1 MTMKQ
6 KGKKRRFI
14 PNLITVINMF
24 LGFMGIVMMIKGD
37 PIRGGWLIL
46 FAGLCDVADGKLARM
61 LGIPSKFGME
71 FDSFADTVSFCAAPS
86 LLIYTVYVEG
96 LPPLFGGLIA
106 FTPLLFGTIRLARF
120 NIIQEDDPKSFFTG
134 LPTPVNAI
142 IIVSY
147 MLFNH
152 QMFGDMGDP
161 RIALPM
167 IVALGFMMVSPVR
180 FSKFPLLSFKKGKSN
195 TLQLIGVV
203 VVITSAILWKGI
215 VLFPLMSFYI
225 VWSTVKWMIDH
236 DRFEEE
242 VTIQNND

>member
-1 MTMKQ
+1 MKQ

>member
-1 MTMKQ
+1 MKQ

-46 FAGLCDVADGKLARM
+46 FAGLCDAADGKLARM
-61 LGIPSKFGME
+61 LGIPSKFGVE

-86 LLIYTVYVEG
+86 LLVYTVYVEG
-96 LPPLFGGLIA
+96 LPLLFGGLIA

-120 NIIQEDDPKSFFTG
+120 NIMQEDDPKSFFTG
-134 LPTPVNAI
+134 LPTPINAI

-152 QMFGDMGDP
+152 QVFGEMGDP

-167 IVALGFMMVSPVR
+167 IVTLGFMMVSPVR
-180 FSKFPLLSFKKGKSN
+180 FAKFPLLSFKKGKSN

-203 VVITSAILWKGI
+203 VLITSAILWKGI
-215 VLFPLMSFYI
+215 VLFPLMSFY
-225 VWSTVKWMIDH
+225 VLWSTVKWMIDH
-236 DRFEEE
+236 DRFEKE
-242 VTIQNND
+242 VTIQK

>member
-1 MTMKQ
+1 MNQ

-24 LGFMGIVMMIKGD
+24 LGFMAIVMMIKGD

-61 LGIPSKFGME
+61 LGIPSKFGVE

-203 VVITSAILWKGI
+203 VVINSAILWKGI

-242 VTIQNND
+242 VTIHNND

>member
-1 MTMKQ
+1 MKQ

-46 FAGLCDVADGKLARM
+46 FAGLCDAADGKLARM
-61 LGIPSKFGME
+61 LGIPTKFGVE

-86 LLIYTVYVEG
+86 LLVYTVYVEG
-96 LPPLFGGLIA
+96 LPLLFGGLIA

-120 NIIQEDDPKSFFTG
+120 NIMQEDDPKSFFTG
-134 LPTPVNAI
+134 LPTPINAI

-152 QMFGDMGDP
+152 QVFGEMGDP

-167 IVALGFMMVSPVR
+167 IVTLGFMMVSPVR
-180 FSKFPLLSFKKGKSN
+180 FAKFPLLSFKKGKSN

-203 VVITSAILWKGI
+203 LLITSAILWKGI
-215 VLFPLMSFYI
+215 VLFPIMSFY
-225 VWSTVKWMIDH
+225 VLWSTVKWMIDH

-242 VTIQNND
+242 VTIQK

>member
-1 MTMKQ
+1 
-6 KGKKRRFI
+6 
-14 PNLITVINMF
+14 MF

-46 FAGLCDVADGKLARM
+46 FAGLCDAADGKLARM
-61 LGIPSKFGME
+61 LGIPTKFGVE

-86 LLIYTVYVEG
+86 LLVYTVYVEG
-96 LPPLFGGLIA
+96 LPLLFGGLIA

-120 NIIQEDDPKSFFTG
+120 NIMQEDDPKLFFTG
-134 LPTPVNAI
+134 LPTPINAI

-152 QMFGDMGDP
+152 QVFGEMGDP

-167 IVALGFMMVSPVR
+167 IVTLGFMMVSPVR
-180 FSKFPLLSFKKGKSN
+180 FAKFPLLSFKKGKSN

-203 VVITSAILWKGI
+203 LLITSAILWKGI
-215 VLFPLMSFYI
+215 VLFPLMSFY
-225 VWSTVKWMIDH
+225 VLWSTVKWMIDH
-236 DRFEEE
+236 DRFEKE
-242 VTIQNND
+242 VTIQK

>member
-1 MTMKQ
+1 MNMKQ

-46 FAGLCDVADGKLARM
+46 FAGLCDAADGKLARM
-61 LGIPSKFGME
+61 LGIPSKFGVE

-86 LLIYTVYVEG
+86 LLVYTVYVEG
-96 LPPLFGGLIA
+96 LPLLFGGLIA

-120 NIIQEDDPKSFFTG
+120 NIMQEDDPKSFFTG
-134 LPTPVNAI
+134 LPTPINAI

-152 QMFGDMGDP
+152 QVFGEMGDP

-167 IVALGFMMVSPVR
+167 IVTLGFMMVSPVR
-180 FSKFPLLSFKKGKSN
+180 FAKFPLLSFKKGKSN

-203 VVITSAILWKGI
+203 LLITSAILWQGI
-215 VLFPLMSFYI
+215 VLFPLMSFY
-225 VWSTVKWMIDH
+225 VLWSTVKWMIDH
-236 DRFEEE
+236 DRFEKE
-242 VTIQNND
+242 VTIQK

>member
-1 MTMKQ
+1 MNKQ
-6 KGKKRRFI
+6 KYKKRNFI
-14 PNLITVINMF
+14 PNLITLLNMF
-24 LGFMGIVMMIKGD
+24 LGFMGIVMMILGD

-61 LGIPSKFGME
+61 LGIPSRFGVE
-71 FDSFADTVSFCAAPS
+71 YDSFADTISFCAAPS

-96 LPPLFGGLIA
+96 LPPLLGGIIA
-106 FTPLLFGTIRLARF
+106 FTPLMFGTIRLAKF
-120 NIIQEDDPKSFFTG
+120 NILQDEDPKSFFTG

-142 IIVSY
+142 VIVSY

-152 QMFGDMGDP
+152 QVFGEMGDP

-167 IVALGFMMVSPVR
+167 IVALGFMMVSPIR

-195 TLQLIGVV
+195 SMRLLGVL
-203 VVITSAILWKGI
+203 VIIASAIIWRGI
-215 VLFPLMSFYI
+215 VLFPLMTFYI
-225 VWSTVKWMIDH
+225 LWSTIKWMIDH

-242 VTIQNND
+242 MPIVK

>member
-1 MTMKQ
+1 
-6 KGKKRRFI
+6 
-14 PNLITVINMF
+14 
-24 LGFMGIVMMIKGD
+24 MGIVMMIKGD

-61 LGIPSKFGME
+61 LGIPSKFGVE

>member
-1 MTMKQ
+1 MNQ

-61 LGIPSKFGME
+61 LGIPSKFGVE

-195 TLQLIGVV
+195 SLQLIGVV

>member
-1 MTMKQ
+1 MKQ

-46 FAGLCDVADGKLARM
+46 FAGLCDAADGKLARM
-61 LGIPSKFGME
+61 LGIPSKFGVE

-86 LLIYTVYVEG
+86 LLVYTVYVEG
-96 LPPLFGGLIA
+96 LPLLFGGLIA

-120 NIIQEDDPKSFFTG
+120 NIMQEDDPKSFFTG
-134 LPTPVNAI
+134 LPTPINAI

-152 QMFGDMGDP
+152 QVFGEMGDP

-167 IVALGFMMVSPVR
+167 IVTLGFMMVSPVR
-180 FSKFPLLSFKKGKSN
+180 FAKFPLLSFKKGKSN

-203 VVITSAILWKGI
+203 LLITSAILWKGI
-215 VLFPLMSFYI
+215 VLFPIMSFY
-225 VWSTVKWMIDH
+225 VLWSTVKWMIDH
-236 DRFEEE
+236 DRFEKE
-242 VTIQNND
+242 VTIQK

>member
-1 MTMKQ
+1 MKQ

-46 FAGLCDVADGKLARM
+46 FAGLCDAADGKLARM
-61 LGIPSKFGME
+61 LGIPSKFGVE

-86 LLIYTVYVEG
+86 LLVYTVYVEG
-96 LPPLFGGLIA
+96 LPLLFGGLIA

-120 NIIQEDDPKSFFTG
+120 NIMQEDDPKSFFTG
-134 LPTPVNAI
+134 LPTPINAI

-152 QMFGDMGDP
+152 QVFGEMGDP

-167 IVALGFMMVSPVR
+167 IVTLGFMMVSPVR
-180 FSKFPLLSFKKGKSN
+180 FAKFPLLSFKKGKSN

-203 VVITSAILWKGI
+203 LLITSAILWKGI
-215 VLFPLMSFYI
+215 VLFPLMSFY
-225 VWSTVKWMIDH
+225 VLWSTVKWMIDH

-242 VTIQNND
+242 VTIQK

>member
-1 MTMKQ
+1 MKMNQ

-24 LGFMGIVMMIKGD
+24 LGFMAIVMMIKGD

-61 LGIPSKFGME
+61 LGIPSKFGVE

>member
-1 MTMKQ
+1 MKQ

-46 FAGLCDVADGKLARM
+46 FAGLCDAADGKLARM
-61 LGIPSKFGME
+61 LGIPTKFGVE

-86 LLIYTVYVEG
+86 LLVYTVYVEG
-96 LPPLFGGLIA
+96 LPLLFGGLIA

-120 NIIQEDDPKSFFTG
+120 NIMQEDDPKSFFTG
-134 LPTPVNAI
+134 LPTPINAI

-152 QMFGDMGDP
+152 QVFGEMGDP

-167 IVALGFMMVSPVR
+167 IVTLGFMMVSPVR
-180 FSKFPLLSFKKGKSN
+180 FAKFPLLSFKKGKSN

-203 VVITSAILWKGI
+203 LLITSAILWKGI
-215 VLFPLMSFYI
+215 VLFPIMSFY
-225 VWSTVKWMIDH
+225 VMWSTVKWMIDH

-242 VTIQNND
+242 VNIQK

>member
-1 MTMKQ
+1 MKQ

-46 FAGLCDVADGKLARM
+46 FAGLCDAADGKLARM
-61 LGIPSKFGME
+61 LGISTKFGVE

-86 LLIYTVYVEG
+86 LLVYTVYVEG
-96 LPPLFGGLIA
+96 LPLLFGGLIA

-120 NIIQEDDPKSFFTG
+120 NIMQEDDPKSFFTG
-134 LPTPVNAI
+134 LPTPINAI

-152 QMFGDMGDP
+152 QVFGEMGDP

-167 IVALGFMMVSPVR
+167 IVTLGFMMVSPVR
-180 FSKFPLLSFKKGKSN
+180 FAKFPLLSFKKGKSN

-203 VVITSAILWKGI
+203 LLITSAILWKGI
-215 VLFPLMSFYI
+215 VLFPIMSFY
-225 VWSTVKWMIDH
+225 VLWSTVKWMIDH
-236 DRFEEE
+236 DRFEKE
-242 VTIQNND
+242 VTIQK

>member
-1 MTMKQ
+1 MNKQ
-6 KGKKRRFI
+6 KYKKRNFI
-14 PNLITVINMF
+14 PNLITLLNMF
-24 LGFMGIVMMIKGD
+24 LGFMGIVMMIMGD

-61 LGIPSKFGME
+61 LGIPSRFGVE
-71 FDSFADTVSFCAAPS
+71 FDSFADTISFCAAPS

-96 LPPLFGGLIA
+96 LPPLLGGIIA
-106 FTPLLFGTIRLARF
+106 FTPLMFGTIRLAKF
-120 NIIQEDDPKSFFTG
+120 NILQDEYPKSFFTG

-142 IIVSY
+142 VIVSY

-152 QMFGDMGDP
+152 QVFGEMGDP

-167 IVALGFMMVSPVR
+167 IVALGFMMVSPIR

-195 TLQLIGVV
+195 SMRLLGVLI
-203 VVITSAILWKGI
+203 IIASAIIWRGI
-215 VLFPLMSFYI
+215 VLFPLMTFYI
-225 VWSTVKWMIDH
+225 LWSTVKWMIDH

-242 VTIQNND
+242 VPQVK

>member
-1 MTMKQ
+1 MNMKQ

-24 LGFMGIVMMIKGD
+24 LGFMGIVLMIKGD

-46 FAGLCDVADGKLARM
+46 FAGLCDAADGKLARM
-61 LGIPSKFGME
+61 LGIPTKFGVE

-86 LLIYTVYVEG
+86 LLVYTVYVEG
-96 LPPLFGGLIA
+96 LPLLFGGLIA

-120 NIIQEDDPKSFFTG
+120 NIMQEDDPKSFFTG
-134 LPTPVNAI
+134 LPTPINAI

-152 QMFGDMGDP
+152 QVFGEMGDP

-167 IVALGFMMVSPVR
+167 IVTLGFMMVSPVR
-180 FSKFPLLSFKKGKSN
+180 FAKFPLLSFKKGKSN

-203 VVITSAILWKGI
+203 LLITSAILWQGI
-215 VLFPLMSFYI
+215 VLFPLMSFY
-225 VWSTVKWMIDH
+225 VLWSTVKWMIDH
-236 DRFEEE
+236 DRFEKE
-242 VTIQNND
+242 VTIQK

>member
-1 MTMKQ
+1 MKQ

-46 FAGLCDVADGKLARM
+46 FAGLCDAADGKLARM
-61 LGIPSKFGME
+61 LGIPTKFGVE

-86 LLIYTVYVEG
+86 LLVYTVYVEG
-96 LPPLFGGLIA
+96 LPLLFGGLIA

-120 NIIQEDDPKSFFTG
+120 NIMQEDDPKSFFTG
-134 LPTPVNAI
+134 LPTPINAI

-152 QMFGDMGDP
+152 QVFGEMGDP

-167 IVALGFMMVSPVR
+167 IVTLGFMMVSPVR
-180 FSKFPLLSFKKGKSN
+180 FAKFPLLSFKKGKSN

-203 VVITSAILWKGI
+203 VLITSAILWKGI
-215 VLFPLMSFYI
+215 VLFPIMSFY
-225 VWSTVKWMIDH
+225 VLWSTVKWMIDH
-236 DRFEEE
+236 DRFEKE
-242 VTIQNND
+242 VTIQK

>member
-1 MTMKQ
+1 MKQ

-46 FAGLCDVADGKLARM
+46 FAGLCDAADGKLARM
-61 LGIPSKFGME
+61 LGIPTKFGVE

-86 LLIYTVYVEG
+86 LLVYTVYVEG
-96 LPPLFGGLIA
+96 LPLLFGGLIA

-120 NIIQEDDPKSFFTG
+120 NIMQEDDPKLFFTG
-134 LPTPVNAI
+134 LPTPINAI

-152 QMFGDMGDP
+152 QVFGEMGDP

-167 IVALGFMMVSPVR
+167 IVTLGFMMVSPVR
-180 FSKFPLLSFKKGKSN
+180 FAKFPLLSFKKGKSN

-203 VVITSAILWKGI
+203 LLITSAILWKGI
-215 VLFPLMSFYI
+215 VLFPIMSFY
-225 VWSTVKWMIDH
+225 VLWSTVKWMIDH
-236 DRFEEE
+236 DRFEKE
-242 VTIQNND
+242 VTIQK

>member
-1 MTMKQ
+1 MKK

-46 FAGLCDVADGKLARM
+46 FAGLCDAADGKLARM
-61 LGIPSKFGME
+61 LGIPTKFGVE

-86 LLIYTVYVEG
+86 LLVYTVYVEG
-96 LPPLFGGLIA
+96 LPLLFGGLIA

-120 NIIQEDDPKSFFTG
+120 NIMQEDDPKSFFTG
-134 LPTPVNAI
+134 LPTPINAI

-152 QMFGDMGDP
+152 QVFGEMGDP

-167 IVALGFMMVSPVR
+167 IVTLGFMMVSPVR
-180 FSKFPLLSFKKGKSN
+180 FAKFPLLSFKKGKSN

-203 VVITSAILWKGI
+203 LLITSAILWQGI
-215 VLFPLMSFYI
+215 VLFPLMSFY
-225 VWSTVKWMIDH
+225 VLWSTVKWMIDH
-236 DRFEEE
+236 DRFEKE
-242 VTIQNND
+242 VTIQK

>member
-1 MTMKQ
+1 MNMKQ

-46 FAGLCDVADGKLARM
+46 FAGLCDAADGKLARM
-61 LGIPSKFGME
+61 LGIPTKFGVE

-86 LLIYTVYVEG
+86 LLVYTVYVEG
-96 LPPLFGGLIA
+96 LPLLFGGLIA

-120 NIIQEDDPKSFFTG
+120 NIMQEDDPKSFFTG
-134 LPTPVNAI
+134 LPTPINAI

-152 QMFGDMGDP
+152 QVFGEMGDP

-167 IVALGFMMVSPVR
+167 VVALGFMMVSPVR
-180 FSKFPLLSFKKGKSN
+180 FAKFPLLSFKKGKSN

-203 VVITSAILWKGI
+203 LLITSAILWKGI
-215 VLFPLMSFYI
+215 VLFPIMSFY
-225 VWSTVKWMIDH
+225 VLWSTVKWMIDH
-236 DRFEEE
+236 NRFEEE
-242 VTIQNND
+242 VNIQK

>member
-1 MTMKQ
+1 MKQ

-46 FAGLCDVADGKLARM
+46 FAGLCDAADGKLARM
-61 LGIPSKFGME
+61 LGIPTKFGVE

-86 LLIYTVYVEG
+86 LLVYTVYVEG
-96 LPPLFGGLIA
+96 LPLLFGGLIA

-120 NIIQEDDPKSFFTG
+120 NIMQEDDPKSFFTG
-134 LPTPVNAI
+134 LPTPINAI

-152 QMFGDMGDP
+152 QVFGEMGDP

-167 IVALGFMMVSPVR
+167 IVTLGFMMVSPIR
-180 FSKFPLLSFKKGKSN
+180 FAKFPLLSFKKGKSN

-203 VVITSAILWKGI
+203 LLITSAILWQGI
-215 VLFPLMSFYI
+215 VLFPLMSFY
-225 VWSTVKWMIDH
+225 VLWSTVKWMIDH
-236 DRFEEE
+236 DRFEKE
-242 VTIQNND
+242 VTIQK

>member
-1 MTMKQ
+1 
-6 KGKKRRFI
+6 
-14 PNLITVINMF
+14 
-24 LGFMGIVMMIKGD
+24 
-37 PIRGGWLIL
+37 
-46 FAGLCDVADGKLARM
+46 LARM
-61 LGIPSKFGME
+61 LGIPSKFGVE

-152 QMFGDMGDP
+152 QIFGDMGDP

-242 VTIQNND
+242 VTIHNND

>member
-1 MTMKQ
+1 MKQ
-6 KGKKRRFI
+6 KCKKRRFI

-46 FAGLCDVADGKLARM
+46 FAGLCDAADGKLARM
-61 LGIPSKFGME
+61 LGIPTKFGVE

-86 LLIYTVYVEG
+86 LLVYTVYVEG
-96 LPPLFGGLIA
+96 LPLLFGGLIA

-120 NIIQEDDPKSFFTG
+120 NIMQEDDPKSFFTG
-134 LPTPVNAI
+134 LPTPINAI

-152 QMFGDMGDP
+152 QVFGEMGDP

-167 IVALGFMMVSPVR
+167 IVTLGFMMVSPVR
-180 FSKFPLLSFKKGKSN
+180 FAKFPLLSFKKGKSN

-203 VVITSAILWKGI
+203 VLITSAILWKGI
-215 VLFPLMSFYI
+215 VLFPLMSFY
-225 VWSTVKWMIDH
+225 VLWSTVKWMIDH
-236 DRFEEE
+236 DRFEKE
-242 VTIQNND
+242 VTIQK

>member
-1 MTMKQ
+1 MKQ

-46 FAGLCDVADGKLARM
+46 FAGLCDAADGKLARM
-61 LGIPSKFGME
+61 LGIPTKFGVE
-71 FDSFADTVSFCAAPS
+71 FDSFADTISFCAAPS
-86 LLIYTVYVEG
+86 LLVYTVYVEG
-96 LPPLFGGLIA
+96 LPLLFGGLIA

-120 NIIQEDDPKSFFTG
+120 NIMQEDDPKLFFTG
-134 LPTPVNAI
+134 LPTPINAI

-152 QMFGDMGDP
+152 QVFGEMGDP

-167 IVALGFMMVSPVR
+167 IVTLGFMMVSPVR
-180 FSKFPLLSFKKGKSN
+180 FAKFPLLSFKKGKSN

-203 VVITSAILWKGI
+203 LLITSAILWKGI
-215 VLFPLMSFYI
+215 VLFPIVSFY
-225 VWSTVKWMIDH
+225 VLWSTVKWMIDH
-236 DRFEEE
+236 DRFEKE
-242 VTIQNND
+242 VTIQK

>member
-1 MTMKQ
+1 MKQ

-46 FAGLCDVADGKLARM
+46 FAGLCDAADGKLARM
-61 LGIPSKFGME
+61 LGIPTKFGVE

-86 LLIYTVYVEG
+86 LLVYTVYIEG
-96 LPPLFGGLIA
+96 LPLLFGGLIA

-120 NIIQEDDPKSFFTG
+120 NIMQEDDPKSFFTG
-134 LPTPVNAI
+134 LPTPINAI

-152 QMFGDMGDP
+152 QVFGEMGDP

-167 IVALGFMMVSPVR
+167 IVTLGFMMVSPVR
-180 FSKFPLLSFKKGKSN
+180 FAKFPLLSFKKGKSN

-203 VVITSAILWKGI
+203 LLITSAILWKGI
-215 VLFPLMSFYI
+215 VLFPLMSFY
-225 VWSTVKWMIDH
+225 VLWSTVKWMIDH
-236 DRFEEE
+236 NRFEEE
-242 VTIQNND
+242 VNIQK

>member
-1 MTMKQ
+1 MKQ

-46 FAGLCDVADGKLARM
+46 FAGLCDAADGKLARM
-61 LGIPSKFGME
+61 LGIPTKFGVE

-86 LLIYTVYVEG
+86 LLVYTVYVEG
-96 LPPLFGGLIA
+96 LPLLFGGLIA

-120 NIIQEDDPKSFFTG
+120 NIMQEDDPKFFFTG
-134 LPTPVNAI
+134 LPTPINAI

-152 QMFGDMGDP
+152 QVFGEMGDP

-167 IVALGFMMVSPVR
+167 IVTLGFMMVSPVR
-180 FSKFPLLSFKKGKSN
+180 FAKFPLLSFKKGKSN

-203 VVITSAILWKGI
+203 LLITSAILWQGI
-215 VLFPLMSFYI
+215 VLFPLMSFY
-225 VWSTVKWMIDH
+225 VLWSTVKWMIDH
-236 DRFEEE
+236 DRFEKE
-242 VTIQNND
+242 VTIQK

>member
-1 MTMKQ
+1 MNMKQ

-46 FAGLCDVADGKLARM
+46 FAGLCDAADGKLARM
-61 LGIPSKFGME
+61 LGIPSKFGVE

-86 LLIYTVYVEG
+86 LLVYTVYVEG
-96 LPPLFGGLIA
+96 LPLLFGGLIA

-120 NIIQEDDPKSFFTG
+120 NIMQEDDPKSFFTG
-134 LPTPVNAI
+134 LPTPINAI

-152 QMFGDMGDP
+152 QVFGEMGDP

-167 IVALGFMMVSPVR
+167 IVTLGFMMVSPVR
-180 FSKFPLLSFKKGKSN
+180 FAKFPLLSFKKGKSN

-203 VVITSAILWKGI
+203 LLITSAILWQGI
-215 VLFPLMSFYI
+215 VLFPLMSFY
-225 VWSTVKWMIDH
+225 VLWSTVKWMIDH

-242 VTIQNND
+242 VTIQK

>member
-1 MTMKQ
+1 MKQ

-46 FAGLCDVADGKLARM
+46 FAGLCDAADGKLARM
-61 LGIPSKFGME
+61 LGIPSKFGVE

-86 LLIYTVYVEG
+86 LLVYTVYVEG
-96 LPPLFGGLIA
+96 LPLLFGGLIA

-120 NIIQEDDPKSFFTG
+120 NIMQEDDPKSFFTG
-134 LPTPVNAI
+134 LPTPINAI

-152 QMFGDMGDP
+152 QVFGEMGDP

-167 IVALGFMMVSPVR
+167 IVTLGFMMVSPVR
-180 FSKFPLLSFKKGKSN
+180 FAKFPLLSFKKGKSN

-203 VVITSAILWKGI
+203 LLITSAILWKGI
-215 VLFPLMSFYI
+215 VLFPLMSFY
-225 VWSTVKWMIDH
+225 VLWSTVKWMIDH
-236 DRFEEE
+236 DRFEKE
-242 VTIQNND
+242 VTIQK

>member
-1 MTMKQ
+1 MKQ

-46 FAGLCDVADGKLARM
+46 FAGLCDAADGKLARM
-61 LGIPSKFGME
+61 LGIPTKFGVE

-86 LLIYTVYVEG
+86 LLVYTVYVEG
-96 LPPLFGGLIA
+96 LPLLFGGLIA

-120 NIIQEDDPKSFFTG
+120 NIMQEDDPKSFFTG
-134 LPTPVNAI
+134 LPTPINAI

-152 QMFGDMGDP
+152 QVFGEMGDP

-167 IVALGFMMVSPVR
+167 IVTLGFMMVSPVR
-180 FSKFPLLSFKKGKSN
+180 FAKFPLLSFKKGKSN

-203 VVITSAILWKGI
+203 VLITSAILWKGI
-215 VLFPLMSFYI
+215 VLFPLMSFY
-225 VWSTVKWMIDH
+225 VLWSTVKWMIDH
-236 DRFEEE
+236 NRFEEE
-242 VTIQNND
+242 VNIQK

>member
-1 MTMKQ
+1 MKQ

-61 LGIPSKFGME
+61 LGIPSKFGVE

-120 NIIQEDDPKSFFTG
+120 NIIQEEDPKSFFTG

>member
-1 MTMKQ
+1 MNMKQ

-14 PNLITVINMF
+14 PNLITVMNMF

-61 LGIPSKFGME
+61 LGIPSKFGVE

-96 LPPLFGGLIA
+96 LPPLFGGIIA

-120 NIIQEDDPKSFFTG
+120 NIIQDEDPKSFFTG

-142 IIVSY
+142 LIVSY

-167 IVALGFMMVSPVR
+167 IVTLGFMMVSPVR

-203 VVITSAILWKGI
+203 MLITSAILWKGI
-215 VLFPLMSFYI
+215 VLFPLMSFYV

-242 VTIQNND
+242 VTIQK

>member
-1 MTMKQ
+1 MKMKQ

-37 PIRGGWLIL
+37 PIWGGWLIL

-61 LGIPSKFGME
+61 LGIPSKFGVE

-147 MLFNH
+147 MLFNN

-203 VVITSAILWKGI
+203 VVITSAILWRGI

-242 VTIQNND
+242 ALSNND

>member
-1 MTMKQ
+1 MNQ

-24 LGFMGIVMMIKGD
+24 LGFMAIVMMIKGD

-61 LGIPSKFGME
+61 LGIPSKFGVE

-152 QMFGDMGDP
+152 QIFGDMGDP

>member
-1 MTMKQ
+1 MKQ

-46 FAGLCDVADGKLARM
+46 FAGLCDAADGKLARM
-61 LGIPSKFGME
+61 LGIPTKFGVE

-86 LLIYTVYVEG
+86 LLVYTVYVEG
-96 LPPLFGGLIA
+96 LPLLFGGLIA

-120 NIIQEDDPKSFFTG
+120 NIMQEDDPKSFFTG
-134 LPTPVNAI
+134 LPTPINAI

-152 QMFGDMGDP
+152 QVFGEMGDP

-167 IVALGFMMVSPVR
+167 IVTLGFMMVSPVR
-180 FSKFPLLSFKKGKSN
+180 FAKFPLLSFKKGKSN

-203 VVITSAILWKGI
+203 VLIISAILWKGI
-215 VLFPLMSFYI
+215 VLFPLMSFY
-225 VWSTVKWMIDH
+225 VLWSTVKWMIDH
-236 DRFEEE
+236 DRFEKE
-242 VTIQNND
+242 VTIQK

>member
-1 MTMKQ
+1 MKQ

-61 LGIPSKFGME
+61 LGIPSKFGVE

>member
-1 MTMKQ
+1 MNMKQ

-46 FAGLCDVADGKLARM
+46 FAGLCDAADGKLARM
-61 LGIPSKFGME
+61 LGIPTKFGVE

-86 LLIYTVYVEG
+86 LLVYTVYVEG
-96 LPPLFGGLIA
+96 LPLLFGGLIA

-120 NIIQEDDPKSFFTG
+120 NIMQEDDPKSFFTG
-134 LPTPVNAI
+134 LPTPINAI

-152 QMFGDMGDP
+152 QVFGEMGDP

-167 IVALGFMMVSPVR
+167 IVTLGFMMVSPVR
-180 FSKFPLLSFKKGKSN
+180 FAKFPLLSFKKGKSN

-203 VVITSAILWKGI
+203 LLITSAILWKGI
-215 VLFPLMSFYI
+215 VLFPIMSFY
-225 VWSTVKWMIDH
+225 VLWSTVKWMIDH
-236 DRFEEE
+236 NRFEEE
-242 VTIQNND
+242 VNIQK

>member
-61 LGIPSKFGME
+61 LGIPSKFGVE